1 MQWYEVLLA
10 KWPDFVV
17 TVLGVLVG
25 VPPALWIGWKL
36 AQWQMAREREAE
48 ERRDL
53 GFLLAHLDRVKV
65 EIRDNQQTAA
75 HLIPLLDQ
83 AGPANQLAKADLFRW
98 AGKRA
103 EALSVAA
110 YEDVASSGLHRKLPI
125 NIQRELF
132 AARQDA
138 VSLKYMMS
146 TGQPA
151 VEFYIRFGK
160 SQELDEL
167 IQNARTYARTVHDS
181 LDHSKTA
188 AYEYADQLRQRL
200 GG

>member
-17 TVLGVLVG
+17 TVLGILVG

-36 AQWQMAREREAE
+36 AQWQMAREMEEE

-53 GFLLAHLDRVKV
+53 SFLLAHLDRVKV
-65 EIRDNQQTAA
+65 EIRDNQQTVA

-83 AGPANQLAKADLFRW
+83 ARPANQPAKADLFRW

-103 EALSVAA
+103 EALFVAA
-110 YEDVASSGLHRKLPI
+110 YEDLASSGLHHKLPMD
-125 NIQRELF
+125 IQRELF

-138 VSLKYMMS
+138 VGLRYMMS

-151 VEFYIRFGK
+151 VEFYVRFGK
-160 SQELDEL
+160 NQELDQL
-167 IQNARTYARTVHDS
+167 ILNARNYAGTVHDN
-181 LDHSKTA
+181 LAHSKA
-188 AYEYADQLRQRL
+188 AVYEYASQLKKRL